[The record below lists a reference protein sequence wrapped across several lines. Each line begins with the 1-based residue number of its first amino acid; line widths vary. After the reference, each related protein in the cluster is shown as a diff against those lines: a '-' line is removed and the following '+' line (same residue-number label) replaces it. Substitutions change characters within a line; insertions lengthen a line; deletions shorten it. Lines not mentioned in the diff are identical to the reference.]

1 MNKATTRHLAAI
13 SVKLSKTHERAR
25 EKRDRASPSP
35 APQKP
40 KPIAQWEGEGGAL
53 PTTGAPKGTPPV
65 KP

>member
-1 MNKATTRHLAAI
+1 MNKTTARHLAD
-13 SVKLSKTHERAR
+13 VTLKLSQSHERAR
-25 EKRDRASPSP
+25 EKRARASPSP

-53 PTTGAPKGTPPV
+53 PTTGAPMGTPPA